1 MRGKR
6 DSSGIRVGI
15 TRREENDV
23 SDGKSIPGFAKTL
36 LFVQTV
42 IILFMSFWIY
52 QEYQN
57 NPYLQSYVNGNLQA
71 GSFTTIV
78 FISISMCTIIAIGLF
93 LKLRSTR
100 RELEGVL
107 SAGTIGRG
115 GTRRGQ
121 AGDARAEEHL
131 IEMIRKTTPIMNSG
145 TGGPMPMLRRRDSQ
159 YSREEQGSSR

>member
-1 MRGKR
+1 
-6 DSSGIRVGI
+6 
-15 TRREENDV
+15 
-23 SDGKSIPGFAKTL
+23 
-36 LFVQTV
+36 
-42 IILFMSFWIY
+42 MSFWIY

-57 NPYLQSYVNGNLQA
+57 NTYLQAYVNGNLQS
-71 GSFTTIV
+71 GSFTAIV
-78 FISISMCTIIAIGLF
+78 FISIGLFTIVAIGLF

-107 SAGTIGRG
+107 STGTIGRD

-145 TGGPMPMLRRRDSQ
+145 AGGPMPMLRRRDPQ
-159 YSREEQGSSR
+159 YSQEEQGSSQ

>member
-1 MRGKR
+1 MRGNGTPR
-6 DSSGIRVGI
+6 EYVGI
-15 TRREENDV
+15 TSREENDV

-36 LFVQTV
+36 LLVQTL

-57 NPYLQSYVNGNLQA
+57 NTYLQAYVNGNLQA
-71 GSFTTIV
+71 GSFTTLV
-78 FISISMCTIIAIGLF
+78 FISIGLFTIVAIGLF

-100 RELEGVL
+100 KELEGVL
-107 SAGTIGRG
+107 STGTIGRD

-145 TGGPMPMLRRRDSQ
+145 TGGPMPMLRRRDPQ
-159 YSREEQGSSR
+159 FSREEQGSSQ

>member
-15 TRREENDV
+15 MRREENDV

-57 NPYLQSYVNGNLQA
+57 NVYLQSYVNGNLQA
-71 GSFTTIV
+71 GSFTTLV
-78 FISISMCTIIAIGLF
+78 FISIGLFTIVAIGLF

-100 RELEGVL
+100 NELEGGL
-107 SAGTIGRG
+107 STGT
-115 GTRRGQ
+115 
-121 AGDARAEEHL
+121 
-131 IEMIRKTTPIMNSG
+131 S
-145 TGGPMPMLRRRDSQ
+145 
-159 YSREEQGSSR
+159 

>member
-1 MRGKR
+1 L
-6 DSSGIRVGI
+6 
-15 TRREENDV
+15 
-23 SDGKSIPGFAKTL
+23 SDGESVPGFAKIL
-36 LFVQTV
+36 LLVQTL

-57 NPYLQSYVNGNLQA
+57 NTYLQAYVNGNLQA
-71 GSFTTIV
+71 GSFTTLV
-78 FISISMCTIIAIGLF
+78 FISIGLFTIVAIGLF

-100 RELEGVL
+100 KELEGVL
-107 SAGTIGRG
+107 STGTIGSG

-159 YSREEQGSSR
+159 YSREEQGSSQ